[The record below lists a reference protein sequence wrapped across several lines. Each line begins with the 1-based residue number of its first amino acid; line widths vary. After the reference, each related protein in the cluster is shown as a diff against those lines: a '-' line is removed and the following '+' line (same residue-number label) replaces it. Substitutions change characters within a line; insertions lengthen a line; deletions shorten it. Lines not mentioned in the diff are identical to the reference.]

1 MVTAVTLG
9 LTLAFEPS
17 EPGAMQRPP
26 RARNESLLTPLLV
39 WRIVIASILFVIG
52 AFGIFFVAEIRGH
65 DLPLARTMTVNT
77 LVVME
82 IFYLFTVRY
91 VHGTSLTWRGT
102 LGPIEIGSA
111 SVRERGGQEG

>member
-1 MVTAVTLG
+1 
-9 LTLAFEPS
+9 
-17 EPGAMQRPP
+17 MQRPP

-82 IFYLFTVRY
+82 IFYLFSVRY
-91 VHGTSLTWRGT
+91 VHGTALTWRGK
-102 LGPIEIGSA
+102 LGTRAVISG
-111 SVRERGGQEG
+111 VVRGGMAQLLFKDGRGALGKRGKKYV